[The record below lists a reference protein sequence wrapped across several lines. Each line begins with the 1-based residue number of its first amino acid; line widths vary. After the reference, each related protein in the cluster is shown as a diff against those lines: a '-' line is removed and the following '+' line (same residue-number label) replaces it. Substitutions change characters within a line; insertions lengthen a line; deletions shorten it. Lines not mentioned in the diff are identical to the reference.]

1 MTATVAPVARPV
13 RGGRSDGWARR
24 FASAPSLRLI
34 GRRALV
40 AIPVL
45 WGVTFL
51 TFIVM
56 NALPGD
62 AATELVGAD
71 ATPAEL
77 AAVKARLGLDHSVW
91 MRYGHW
97 LGQLVLH
104 ANLGTSLDGG
114 QSVGGIIGSRFPL
127 TLELVAYAFVL
138 SLAFS
143 VPIALLAA
151 RKPGGIA
158 DRTSMVISMAGLSV
172 APFVLALVL
181 ILVFSVDYNIFPA
194 IYPTSNQGF
203 FNTLY
208 DLLVPAVAFAFPLF
222 CFYTRFLRAEL
233 LEQMLREE
241 YIVAARA
248 KGISE
253 GRLLLRHA
261 LRNSLFG
268 FLTIIGL
275 NVGTLIAGTV
285 IVEAIFSIPGLGEE
299 LLTAIANRDLPVV
312 EGIVL
317 IYACFAVFANLFT
330 DVLYAVADPRIRY
343 GRSAV

>member
-1 MTATVAPVARPV
+1 MTATFDPVAAPLR
-13 RGGRSDGWARR
+13 RSSAGRAKRL
-24 FASAPSLRLI
+24 ASSPSLHLI
-34 GRRALV
+34 GRRVLI

-51 TFIVM
+51 TFLVM

-71 ATPAEL
+71 ATRSEL

-97 LGQLVLH
+97 LNQLVLH
-104 ANLGTSLDGG
+104 ASLGNSLDGN
-114 QSVGGIIGSRFPL
+114 QSVASIIGSRFPL

-138 SLAFS
+138 SLVLA
-143 VPIALLAA
+143 VPIALMAA

-158 DRTSMVISMAGLSV
+158 DRISMVISMAGLSI

-181 ILVFSVDYNIFPA
+181 ILVFSVNYNVFPA
-194 IYPTSNQGF
+194 IYPTGNQGF
-203 FNTLY
+203 LATLY
-208 DLLVPAVAFAFPLF
+208 DLFVPAVAFAFPLF
-222 CFYTRFLRAEL
+222 CFYTRFMRAEI
-233 LEQMLREE
+233 LEQMQREE

-253 GRLLLRHA
+253 NRLLLRHA
-261 LRNSLFG
+261 MRNSLFG

-299 LLTAIANRDLPVV
+299 LLTAIGDRDLPVV
-312 EGIVL
+312 QGIVV